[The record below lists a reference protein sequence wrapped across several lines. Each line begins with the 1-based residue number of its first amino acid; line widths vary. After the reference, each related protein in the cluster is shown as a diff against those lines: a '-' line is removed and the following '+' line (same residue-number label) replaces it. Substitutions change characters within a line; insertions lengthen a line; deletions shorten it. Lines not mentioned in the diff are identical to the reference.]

1 MSCNCRARASIFLSE
16 KPQKWRGRPNYKS
29 KLILSEEVDV
39 IHHYHYHR
47 LLLKS
52 ILRRFKT
59 LIIPSES
66 NHSNSCS
73 NSLSFRILTCRL
85 YFFYLWIA
93 HDDVQMLTCSKKSN
107 ESVLFFVFF
116 SCFFERIKWTC
127 GRSFN
132 LVFTQLAV
140 RGLRLYRKSRWRQL
154 SFEMAHFPSS
164 WKRHTHRHTCE
175 INRKCIMSMSIRPP
189 GIPLPQAKTKEI
201 DFNLG
206 GKMWVFLFLLSQ
218 F

>member
-73 NSLSFRILTCRL
+73 NSLSFRILTCCL

-107 ESVLFFVFF
+107 ESVFVFCFF

-132 LVFTQLAV
+132 LVFAQLAV

-154 SFEMAHFPSS
+154 SFEIGSLSFLM
-164 WKRHTHRHTCE
+164 KTTH
-175 INRKCIMSMSIRPP
+175 
-189 GIPLPQAKTKEI
+189 
-201 DFNLG
+201 
-206 GKMWVFLFLLSQ
+206 SQ
-218 F
+218 TLVKSTANA